1 MHLAHQWSIRPGPLA
16 ASRAYTTP
24 NLLHAEHA
32 PHQACVTPNID
43 FLLRKVKVIAR
54 LSIMENNK
62 HSEAGGYSAD
72 EALRDAA
79 QARSLAQQAQNVPLP
94 PFVIALLATVLP
106 LASFGSVIASPWK
119 YAFLVAALLVA
130 GGTVAYSAKIMDK
143 HGVRPLILDELSRQ
157 PRILITLV
165 LSALVY
171 VATLPLTDIFRWN
184 PWIIPV
190 VGCSVSALWV
200 FLLVSLNRQANSG
213 AK

>member
-1 MHLAHQWSIRPGPLA
+1 
-16 ASRAYTTP
+16 
-24 NLLHAEHA
+24 
-32 PHQACVTPNID
+32 
-43 FLLRKVKVIAR
+43 
-54 LSIMENNK
+54 MENKK
-62 HSEAGGYSAD
+62 HPEAGGYSAD

-106 LASFGSVIASPWK
+106 LSSFGSVITSPWN
-119 YAFLVAALLVA
+119 YIFLVASLLVA
-130 GGTVAYSAKIMDK
+130 GGTVGYSAKIMDN

-165 LSALVY
+165 LSTLVY
-171 VATLPLTDIFRWN
+171 VATLPLTDIFGWS
-184 PWIIPV
+184 PWIIPL

-200 FLLVSLNRQANSG
+200 FLMVSLNRQAKSR